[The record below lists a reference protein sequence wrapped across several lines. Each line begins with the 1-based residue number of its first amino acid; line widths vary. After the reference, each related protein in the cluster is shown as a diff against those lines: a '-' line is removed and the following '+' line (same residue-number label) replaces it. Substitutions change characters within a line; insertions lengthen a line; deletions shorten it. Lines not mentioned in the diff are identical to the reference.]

1 MFQDE
6 LGCQYDFIMML
17 IKILCHFDKRDVEDR
32 KSVFRHRL
40 RSSSLISA
48 IRIGI

>member
-1 MFQDE
+1 
-6 LGCQYDFIMML
+6 MML

-48 IRIGI
+48 IRIGIRKEETE